1 MNFNEAKELLEKN
14 NQSHLLEYFD
24 ELNDE
29 QKEHLLE
36 QISEIDFD
44 LIKLIEN
51 ADTPDERGVIT
62 PLDAEVSIKDIE
74 ENAEKF
80 RALGIEAIKEGKV
93 AALLLA
99 GGMGTRL
106 GSDKPKGM
114 YNIGETKDVFIFE
127 MLIRNLMDV
136 VDECG
141 VWVPLYIMTSE
152 KNDKDTRNFFEEKD
166 YFGYNKDY
174 VKFFKQEMAP
184 ACDFDGKI
192 YLERKDRISTS
203 PNGNGGWFISFNKA
217 GLLDE
222 AKAKGIEYINLFA
235 VDNVCQRMV
244 DPLFVGAML
253 DGGYVSASKV
263 VSKAAPEE
271 KVGVLCLEDGR
282 PSIVEYYELTED
294 MRYETLPDGTLA
306 YKDGV
311 ILNYLFSIKAL
322 EENMHNNLSTHVVK
336 KKIECLDENGNTVK
350 PETENG
356 YKFET
361 LVLDMIHDMDNCLAY
376 EVVREKEFAPI
387 KNKTGVDS
395 VGTAKE
401 LLKKNGVEL

>member
-1 MNFNEAKELLEKN
+1 MNYNEAKELLEKN

-24 ELNDE
+24 ELNDD

-62 PLDAEVSIKDIE
+62 PLDAEVSIKEIE
-74 ENAEKF
+74 ENADKF
-80 RALGIEAIKEGKV
+80 RAKGVEAIKEGKV

-136 VDECG
+136 VDEVG

-152 KNDKDTRNFFEEKD
+152 KNDKDTREFFEEKN

-217 GLLDE
+217 GLLEE

-271 KVGVLCLEDGR
+271 KVGVLCLEDGM
-282 PSIVEYYELTED
+282 PSIVEYYELTEE
-294 MRYETLPDGTLA
+294 MRYETLPDGSLA

-322 EENMHNNLSTHVVK
+322 EENMNNNLVTHVVK
-336 KKIECLDENGNTVK
+336 KKIECLDENGNAKK

-395 VGTAKE
+395 VDTAKE

>member
-1 MNFNEAKELLEKN
+1 M
-14 NQSHLLEYFD
+14 
-24 ELNDE
+24 
-29 QKEHLLE
+29 
-36 QISEIDFD
+36 
-44 LIKLIEN
+44 
-51 ADTPDERGVIT
+51 
-62 PLDAEVSIKDIE
+62 SIKEIE
-74 ENAEKF
+74 ENADKF
-80 RALGIEAIKEGKV
+80 RAKGVEAIKEGKV

-136 VDECG
+136 VDEVG

-152 KNDKDTRNFFEEKD
+152 KNDKDTREFFEEKN

-271 KVGVLCLEDGR
+271 KVGVLCLEDGM
-282 PSIVEYYELTED
+282 PSIVEYYELTEE
-294 MRYETLPDGTLA
+294 MRYETLPDGSLA

-322 EENMHNNLSTHVVK
+322 EENMNNNLVTHVVK
-336 KKIECLDENGNTVK
+336 KKIECLDENGNAKK

-395 VGTAKE
+395 VDTAKE

>member
-1 MNFNEAKELLEKN
+1 MNYNEAKELLEKN

-24 ELNDE
+24 ELNDD

-62 PLDAEVSIKDIE
+62 PLDAEVSIKEIE
-74 ENAEKF
+74 ENADKF
-80 RALGIEAIKEGKV
+80 RAKGVEAIKEGKV

-136 VDECG
+136 VDEVG

-152 KNDKDTRNFFEEKD
+152 KNDKDTREFFEEKN

-222 AKAKGIEYINLFA
+222 AKAKGIEYINFFA

-271 KVGVLCLEDGR
+271 KVGVLCLEDGK
-282 PSIVEYYELTED
+282 PSIVEYYELTEE
-294 MRYETLPDGTLA
+294 MRYETLPDGSLA

-336 KKIECLDENGNTVK
+336 KKIECLDENGNAKK

-395 VGTAKE
+395 VDTAKE

>member
-1 MNFNEAKELLEKN
+1 MNYNEAKELLEKN

-62 PLDAEVSIKDIE
+62 PLDAEVSIKEIE

-80 RALGIEAIKEGKV
+80 RAKGLEAIKEGKV

-152 KNDKDTRNFFEEKD
+152 KNDKDTRDFFEEKD

-184 ACDFDGKI
+184 ACSFDGKI
-192 YLERKDRISTS
+192 FLERKDRVSTS
-203 PNGNGGWFISFNKA
+203 PNGNGGWFISFEKA

-222 AKAKGIEYINLFA
+222 AKAKGIEYINIFA

-263 VSKAAPEE
+263 VSKATPEE

-294 MRYETLPDGTLA
+294 MRYETLPDGSLA

-311 ILNYLFSIKAL
+311 ILNYLFKVEDL
-322 EENMHNNLSTHVVK
+322 EKNMHNNLSTHVVK
-336 KKIECLDENGNTVK
+336 KKIECLDEDGNTVK
-350 PETENG
+350 PEVENG

-395 VGTAKE
+395 VDTAKE

>member
-1 MNFNEAKELLEKN
+1 MNYNEAKELLEKN
-14 NQSHLLEYFD
+14 NQSHLLKYFD

-74 ENAEKF
+74 ENADKF
-80 RALGIEAIKEGKV
+80 RAKGIDAIKEGKV

-136 VDECG
+136 VDEVG

-152 KNDKDTRNFFEEKD
+152 KNDKDTRNFFEEKN

-244 DPLFVGAML
+244 DPLFVGAMI

-271 KVGVLCLEDGR
+271 KVGVLCLEDGK
-282 PSIVEYYELTED
+282 PSIVEYYELTEE
-294 MRYETLPDGTLA
+294 MRYETLPDGSLA

-311 ILNYLFSIKAL
+311 ILNYLFKVEDL
-322 EENMHNNLSTHVVK
+322 ERNMHNNLVTHVVK
-336 KKIECLDENGNTVK
+336 KKIQCLDENGNSVK

-395 VGTAKE
+395 VDTAKE

>member
-1 MNFNEAKELLEKN
+1 MEFNEAKALLEKN
-14 NQSHLLEYFD
+14 NQEHLLEYFD
-24 ELNDE
+24 ELNDD
-29 QKEHLLE
+29 QKAHLLE

-62 PLDAEVSIKDIE
+62 PLDNEVSIKDIE
-74 ENAEKF
+74 ENEDKF
-80 RALGIEAIKEGKV
+80 RKVGVEAMKEGKV

-136 VDECG
+136 VDEVG
-141 VWVPLYIMTSE
+141 TWVPLYIMTSE
-152 KNDKDTRNFFEEKD
+152 KNDKDTREFFEEKD

-184 ACDFDGKI
+184 ACSFDGKI
-192 YLERKDRISTS
+192 FLERKDRISTS
-203 PNGNGGWFISFNKA
+203 PNGNGGWFISFAKA

-222 AKAKGIEYINLFA
+222 AKAKGIEYINIFA

-294 MRYETLPDGTLA
+294 MRYETLPDGSLA

-322 EENMHNNLSTHVVK
+322 EENMNNNLSTHVVK

-356 YKFET
+356 FKFET

-395 VGTAKE
+395 VDTAKE

>member
-1 MNFNEAKELLEKN
+1 MNYNEAKDLLEKN

-24 ELNDE
+24 ELNDN
-29 QKEHLLE
+29 QKEHLLD

-44 LIKLIEN
+44 LIKLIDN
-51 ADTPDERGVIT
+51 ADASEERGAIT
-62 PLDAEVSIKDIE
+62 PLDAEVSIKEIE
-74 ENAEKF
+74 DNADKF
-80 RALGIEAIKEGKV
+80 RAKGVEAIKEGKV

-136 VDECG
+136 VDEVG
-141 VWVPLYIMTSE
+141 VWVSLYIMTSE
-152 KNDKDTRNFFEEKD
+152 KNDKDTREFFEEKN

-184 ACDFDGKI
+184 ACDFNGKI

-271 KVGVLCLEDGR
+271 KVGVLCLEDGK
-282 PSIVEYYELTED
+282 PSIVEYYELTEE
-294 MRYETLPDGTLA
+294 MRYETLPDGSLA

-322 EENMHNNLSTHVVK
+322 EANMNNNLSTHVVK
-336 KKIECLDENGNTVK
+336 KKIECLDENGKVVK

-387 KNKTGVDS
+387 KNRTGVDS
-395 VGTAKE
+395 VDTAKE

>member
-1 MNFNEAKELLEKN
+1 MNFDEAKALLEQK
-14 NQSHLLEYFD
+14 NQSHLLKYYD

-44 LIKLIEN
+44 LIDLIGN
-51 ADTPDERGVIT
+51 ADTVEDKGVIT
-62 PLDAEVSIKDIE
+62 PLDAEVSINDIK
-74 ENAEKF
+74 ENEDKF
-80 RALGIEAIKEGKV
+80 RKVGVEAIKEGKV

-136 VDECG
+136 VDEVG

-152 KNDKDTRNFFEEKD
+152 KNDKDTRDFFEEKD

-184 ACDFDGKI
+184 ACSFDGKI
-192 YLERKDRISTS
+192 FLERKDRVSTS
-203 PNGNGGWFISFNKA
+203 PNGNGGWFISFAKA

-222 AKAKGIEYINLFA
+222 AKAKGIEYINIFA

-263 VSKAAPEE
+263 VSKATPEE

-282 PSIVEYYELTED
+282 PSIVEYYELTEE
-294 MRYETLPDGTLA
+294 MRYETLPDGSLA

-311 ILNYLFSIKAL
+311 ILNYLFQIQAL
-322 EENMHNNLSTHVVK
+322 EDNMHNNLSTHVVK
-336 KKIECLDENGNTVK
+336 KKIECLDENGNAVK
-350 PETENG
+350 PEVENG

-361 LVLDMIHDMDNCLAY
+361 LVLDMIHDMKNCLAY

-395 VGTAKE
+395 VDTAKE

>member
-1 MNFNEAKELLEKN
+1 MNYNEAKELLEKN

-24 ELNDE
+24 ELNDD

-62 PLDAEVSIKDIE
+62 PLDAEVSIKEIE
-74 ENAEKF
+74 ENADKF
-80 RALGIEAIKEGKV
+80 RAKGVEAIKEGKV

-136 VDECG
+136 VDEVG

-152 KNDKDTRNFFEEKD
+152 KNDKDTREFFEEKN

-217 GLLDE
+217 GLLEE

-271 KVGVLCLEDGR
+271 KVGVLCLEDGK
-282 PSIVEYYELTED
+282 PSIVEYYELTEE
-294 MRYETLPDGTLA
+294 MRYETLPDGSLA

-336 KKIECLDENGNTVK
+336 KKIECLDENGNAKK

-395 VGTAKE
+395 VDTSKE

>member
-1 MNFNEAKELLEKN
+1 MNYNEAKELLEKN

-24 ELNDE
+24 ELNDD

-62 PLDAEVSIKDIE
+62 PLDAEVSIKEIE
-74 ENAEKF
+74 ENADKF
-80 RALGIEAIKEGKV
+80 RAKGVEAIKEGKV

-136 VDECG
+136 VDEVG

-152 KNDKDTRNFFEEKD
+152 KNDKDTREFFEEKN

-271 KVGVLCLEDGR
+271 KVGVLCLEDGK
-282 PSIVEYYELTED
+282 PSIVEYYELTEE
-294 MRYETLPDGTLA
+294 MRYETLPDGSLA

-322 EENMHNNLSTHVVK
+322 EENMNNNLVTHVVK

-395 VGTAKE
+395 VDTAKE

>member
-1 MNFNEAKELLEKN
+1 MNYNEAKELLEKN

-24 ELNDE
+24 ELNDD

-62 PLDAEVSIKDIE
+62 PLDAEVSIKEIE
-74 ENAEKF
+74 ENADKF
-80 RALGIEAIKEGKV
+80 RAKGLEAIKEGKV

-136 VDECG
+136 VDEVG

-152 KNDKDTRNFFEEKD
+152 KNDKDTREFFEEKN

-271 KVGVLCLEDGR
+271 KVGVLCLEDGK
-282 PSIVEYYELTED
+282 PSIVEYYELTEE
-294 MRYETLPDGTLA
+294 MRYETLPDGSLA

-336 KKIECLDENGNTVK
+336 KKIECLDENGNAKK

-395 VGTAKE
+395 VDTAKE

>member
-1 MNFNEAKELLEKN
+1 MNYNEAKELLEKN

-24 ELNDE
+24 ELNDD

-44 LIKLIEN
+44 FIKLIEN
-51 ADTPDERGVIT
+51 SDTPDDRGVIT
-62 PLDAEVSIKDIE
+62 PLDAEVSIKEIE
-74 ENAEKF
+74 ETADKF
-80 RALGIEAIKEGKV
+80 RAKGVEAIKEGKV

-136 VDECG
+136 VDEVG

-152 KNDKDTRNFFEEKD
+152 KNDKDTREFFEEKN

-184 ACDFDGKI
+184 ACDFNGRI

-217 GLLDE
+217 GLLEE

-271 KVGVLCLEDGR
+271 KVGVLCLEDGK
-282 PSIVEYYELTED
+282 PSIVEYYELTEE
-294 MRYETLPDGTLA
+294 MRYETLPDGSLA

-322 EENMHNNLSTHVVK
+322 EENMNNNLVTHVVK
-336 KKIECLDENGNTVK
+336 KKIECLDENGNAKK

-395 VGTAKE
+395 VDTAKE

>member
-1 MNFNEAKELLEKN
+1 MDFNEAKALLEKN
-14 NQSHLLEYFD
+14 NQTHLLEYFD
-24 ELNDE
+24 ELNDD
-29 QKEHLLE
+29 QKAHLLE

-74 ENAEKF
+74 ENEEKF
-80 RALGIEAIKEGKV
+80 RKVGVEAIKEGKV

-136 VDECG
+136 VDEVG

-152 KNDKDTRNFFEEKD
+152 KNDKDTREFFEEKN

-184 ACDFDGKI
+184 ACSFDGKI
-192 YLERKDRISTS
+192 FLERKDRISTS
-203 PNGNGGWFISFNKA
+203 PNGNGGWFISFAKA

-222 AKAKGIEYINLFA
+222 AKAKGIEYINIFA

-271 KVGVLCLEDGR
+271 KVGVLCLEDGK
-282 PSIVEYYELTED
+282 PSIVEYYELTEE
-294 MRYETLPDGTLA
+294 MRYETLEDGSLA

-311 ILNYLFSIKAL
+311 ILNYLFKVEDL
-322 EENMHNNLSTHVVK
+322 ENNMNNNLSTHVVK

-395 VGTAKE
+395 VDTAKE

>member
-1 MNFNEAKELLEKN
+1 MNYNEAKELLNKN

-24 ELNDE
+24 ELNDD

-62 PLDAEVSIKDIE
+62 PLDAEVSIKEIE
-74 ENAEKF
+74 ENADKF
-80 RALGIEAIKEGKV
+80 RAKGVEAIKEGKV

-136 VDECG
+136 VDEVG

-152 KNDKDTRNFFEEKD
+152 KNDKDTREFFEEKN

-184 ACDFDGKI
+184 ACDFNGKI

-271 KVGVLCLEDGR
+271 KVGVLCLEDGK
-282 PSIVEYYELTED
+282 PSIVEYYELTEE
-294 MRYETLPDGTLA
+294 MRYETLPDGSLA

-336 KKIECLDENGNTVK
+336 KKIECLDENGNTKK

-395 VGTAKE
+395 VDTAKE

>member
-1 MNFNEAKELLEKN
+1 MNYNEAKELLEKN

-24 ELNDE
+24 ELNDD

-51 ADTPDERGVIT
+51 ADAPDERGVIT
-62 PLDAEVSIKDIE
+62 PLDAEVSIKEIE
-74 ENAEKF
+74 ENADKF
-80 RALGIEAIKEGKV
+80 RAKGIEAIKEGKV

-136 VDECG
+136 VDEVG

-152 KNDKDTRNFFEEKD
+152 KNDKDTREFFEEKN

-184 ACDFDGKI
+184 ACDFNGKI

-222 AKAKGIEYINLFA
+222 AKAKGIEFINLFA

-271 KVGVLCLEDGR
+271 KVGVLCLEDGK
-282 PSIVEYYELTED
+282 PSIVEYYELTEE
-294 MRYETLPDGTLA
+294 MRYETLPDGSLA

-336 KKIECLDENGNTVK
+336 KKIECLDENGNAVK
-350 PETENG
+350 PEIENG

-395 VGTAKE
+395 VDTAKE

>member
-1 MNFNEAKELLEKN
+1 MNYNEAIELLEKN

-24 ELNDE
+24 ELNDD

-62 PLDAEVSIKDIE
+62 PLDAEVSIKEIE
-74 ENAEKF
+74 ENADKF
-80 RALGIEAIKEGKV
+80 RAKGVEAIKEGKV

-136 VDECG
+136 VDEVG

-152 KNDKDTRNFFEEKD
+152 KNDKDTREFFEEKN

-203 PNGNGGWFISFNKA
+203 PNGNGGWFISFEKA

-271 KVGVLCLEDGR
+271 KVGVLCLEDGK
-282 PSIVEYYELTED
+282 PSIVEYYELTEE
-294 MRYETLPDGTLA
+294 MRYETLPDGSLA

-322 EENMHNNLSTHVVK
+322 EENMNNNLVTHVVK
-336 KKIECLDENGNTVK
+336 KKIECLDENGNSVK

-356 YKFET
+356 FKFET

-395 VGTAKE
+395 VDTAKE

>member
-1 MNFNEAKELLEKN
+1 MNYNEAKELLEKN

-24 ELNDE
+24 ELNDD

-44 LIKLIEN
+44 LIKLIAN

-62 PLDAEVSIKDIE
+62 PLDAEVSIKEIE
-74 ENAEKF
+74 ENADKF
-80 RALGIEAIKEGKV
+80 RAKGVEAIKEGKV

-136 VDECG
+136 VDEVG

-152 KNDKDTRNFFEEKD
+152 KNDKDTREFFEEKN

-217 GLLDE
+217 GLLEE

-271 KVGVLCLEDGR
+271 KVGVLCLEDGK
-282 PSIVEYYELTED
+282 PSIVEYYELTEE
-294 MRYETLPDGTLA
+294 MRYETLPDGSLA

-322 EENMHNNLSTHVVK
+322 EENMNNNLVTHVVK
-336 KKIECLDENGNTVK
+336 KKIECLDENGNATK

-395 VGTAKE
+395 VDTAKE

>member
-1 MNFNEAKELLEKN
+1 MNYNEAKELLEKH
-14 NQSHLLEYFD
+14 NQSHLLEYYD
-24 ELNDE
+24 ELNED

-44 LIKLIEN
+44 LIKLIES

-80 RALGIEAIKEGKV
+80 RAKGIEAIKEGKV

-152 KNDKDTRNFFEEKD
+152 KNDKDTRDFFEEKD

-184 ACDFDGKI
+184 ACSFDGKI
-192 YLERKDRISTS
+192 FLERKDRISTS
-203 PNGNGGWFISFNKA
+203 PNGNGGWFVSFAKA

-235 VDNVCQRMV
+235 VDNVCQRMA
-244 DPLFVGAML
+244 DPLFVGAMI

-271 KVGVLCLEDGR
+271 KVGVLCLEDGK

-294 MRYETLPDGTLA
+294 MRYETLDDGSLA

-311 ILNYLFSIKAL
+311 ILNYLFKVEDL
-322 EENMHNNLSTHVVK
+322 EKNMNNNLVTHVVK
-336 KKIECLDENGNTVK
+336 KKIECLDEDGNSVK

-395 VGTAKE
+395 VDTAKD

>member
-1 MNFNEAKELLEKN
+1 MNYNEAKELLEKN

-24 ELNDE
+24 ELNDD

-51 ADTPDERGVIT
+51 ADTPDKRGVIT
-62 PLDAEVSIKDIE
+62 PLDAEVSIKEIE
-74 ENAEKF
+74 ENADKF
-80 RALGIEAIKEGKV
+80 RAKGVEAIKEGKV

-136 VDECG
+136 VDEVG

-152 KNDKDTRNFFEEKD
+152 KNDKDTREFFEEKN

-222 AKAKGIEYINLFA
+222 AKAKGIEYINFFA

-271 KVGVLCLEDGR
+271 KVGVLCLEDGK
-282 PSIVEYYELTED
+282 PSIVEYYELTEE
-294 MRYETLPDGTLA
+294 MRYETLPDGSLA

-336 KKIECLDENGNTVK
+336 KKIECLDENGNAKK

-395 VGTAKE
+395 VDTAKE

>member
-1 MNFNEAKELLEKN
+1 MNYNEAKELLEKN

-24 ELNDE
+24 ELNDD
-29 QKEHLLE
+29 QKEQLLE

-62 PLDAEVSIKDIE
+62 PLDAEVSIKEIE
-74 ENAEKF
+74 ENADKF
-80 RALGIEAIKEGKV
+80 RAKGVEAIKEGKV

-136 VDECG
+136 VDEVG

-152 KNDKDTRNFFEEKD
+152 KNDKDTREFFEEKN

-217 GLLDE
+217 GLLEE

-271 KVGVLCLEDGR
+271 KVGVLCLEDGK
-282 PSIVEYYELTED
+282 PSIVEYYELTEE
-294 MRYETLPDGTLA
+294 MRYETLPDGSLA

-336 KKIECLDENGNTVK
+336 KKIECLDENGNAQK

-395 VGTAKE
+395 VDTAKE

>member
-1 MNFNEAKELLEKN
+1 MNYNEAKELLEKN
-14 NQSHLLEYFD
+14 NQSHVLEYFD
-24 ELNDE
+24 ELNDD
-29 QKEHLLE
+29 QKENLLK

-44 LIKLIEN
+44 LIKLIES

-62 PLDAEVSIKDIE
+62 PLDAEVSIKEIE
-74 ENAEKF
+74 ENADKF
-80 RALGIEAIKEGKV
+80 RAKGIEAIKEGKV

-136 VDECG
+136 VDEVG

-152 KNDKDTRNFFEEKD
+152 KNDKDTREFFEEKN

-184 ACDFDGKI
+184 ACDFNGKI

-217 GLLDE
+217 GLLEE

-271 KVGVLCLEDGR
+271 KVGVLCLEDGK
-282 PSIVEYYELTED
+282 PSIVEYYELTEE
-294 MRYETLPDGTLA
+294 MRYETLPDGSLA

-311 ILNYLFSIKAL
+311 ILNYLFSIKSL
-322 EENMHNNLSTHVVK
+322 EENMNNNLVTHVVK
-336 KKIECLDENGNTVK
+336 KKIECLDENGNAVK

-395 VGTAKE
+395 VDTAKE

>member
-1 MNFNEAKELLEKN
+1 MNYNEAKELLEKN

-24 ELNDE
+24 ELNDD

-62 PLDAEVSIKDIE
+62 PLDAEVSIKEIE
-74 ENAEKF
+74 ENADKF
-80 RALGIEAIKEGKV
+80 RAKGVEAIKEGKV

-114 YNIGETKDVFIFE
+114 FNIGETKDVFIFE

-136 VDECG
+136 VDEVG

-152 KNDKDTRNFFEEKD
+152 KNDKDTREFFEEKN

-217 GLLDE
+217 GLLEE

-271 KVGVLCLEDGR
+271 KVGVLCLEDGK
-282 PSIVEYYELTED
+282 PSIVEYYELTEE
-294 MRYETLPDGTLA
+294 MRYETLPDGSLA

-336 KKIECLDENGNTVK
+336 KKIECLDENGNAKK

-395 VGTAKE
+395 VDTAKE

>member
-1 MNFNEAKELLEKN
+1 MNYNEAKELLEKN
-14 NQSHLLEYFD
+14 NQSHLLEFFD
-24 ELNDE
+24 ELNDD

-62 PLDAEVSIKDIE
+62 PLDAEVSIKEIE
-74 ENAEKF
+74 ENADKF
-80 RALGIEAIKEGKV
+80 RAKGVEAIKEGKV

-136 VDECG
+136 VDEVG

-152 KNDKDTRNFFEEKD
+152 KNDKDTREFFEEKN

-271 KVGVLCLEDGR
+271 KVGVLCLEDGK
-282 PSIVEYYELTED
+282 PSIVEYYELTEE
-294 MRYETLPDGTLA
+294 MRYETLPDGSLA

-336 KKIECLDENGNTVK
+336 KKIECLDENGNAKK

-395 VGTAKE
+395 VDTAKE

>member
-1 MNFNEAKELLEKN
+1 MNYNEAKELLEKN

-24 ELNDE
+24 ELNDD

-51 ADTPDERGVIT
+51 ADAPDERGVIT
-62 PLDAEVSIKDIE
+62 PLDAEVSIKEIE
-74 ENAEKF
+74 ENADKF
-80 RALGIEAIKEGKV
+80 RAKGVEAIKEGKV

-136 VDECG
+136 VDEVG

-152 KNDKDTRNFFEEKD
+152 KNDKDTREFFEEKN

-217 GLLDE
+217 GLLEE

-271 KVGVLCLEDGR
+271 KVGVLCLEDGK
-282 PSIVEYYELTED
+282 PSIVEYYELTEE
-294 MRYETLPDGTLA
+294 MRYETLPDGSLA

-336 KKIECLDENGNTVK
+336 KKIECIDENGNAKK

-376 EVVREKEFAPI
+376 EVIREKEFAPI

-395 VGTAKE
+395 VDTAKE

>member
-395 VGTAKE
+395 VDTAKE

>member
-1 MNFNEAKELLEKN
+1 MNYNEAKELLEKN

-24 ELNDE
+24 ELNDD

-62 PLDAEVSIKDIE
+62 PLDAEVSIKEIE
-74 ENAEKF
+74 ENADKF
-80 RALGIEAIKEGKV
+80 RAKGTEAIKEGKV

-136 VDECG
+136 VDEVG

-152 KNDKDTRNFFEEKD
+152 KNDKDTREFFEEKN

-271 KVGVLCLEDGR
+271 KVGVLCLEDGK
-282 PSIVEYYELTED
+282 PSIVEYYELTEE
-294 MRYETLPDGTLA
+294 MRYETLPDGSLA

-336 KKIECLDENGNTVK
+336 KKIECLDENGNAKK

-395 VGTAKE
+395 VDTAKE

>member
-1 MNFNEAKELLEKN
+1 MDFNEAKALLEKN
-14 NQSHLLEYFD
+14 NQTHLLKYFD
-24 ELNDE
+24 ELNDN

-36 QISEIDFD
+36 QMSEIDFD
-44 LIKLIEN
+44 LVKLLDSEQEE
-51 ADTPDERGVIT
+51 AKKGVIT
-62 PLDAEVSIKDIE
+62 PLENSVSIKDIE
-74 ENAEKF
+74 ENADKF
-80 RALGIEAIKEGKV
+80 RSLGSEAIKEGKV

-127 MLIRNLMDV
+127 MIVRNLMDV
-136 VDECG
+136 VDEVG
-141 VWVPLYIMTSE
+141 VWIPFYIMTSE
-152 KNDKDTRNFFEEKD
+152 KNDKDTRDFFEEKD
-166 YFGYNKDY
+166 YFGYNKEY

-184 ACDFDGKI
+184 ACDFNGKI

-203 PNGNGGWFISFNKA
+203 PNGNGGWFISFAKA
-217 GLLDE
+217 GLLEE
-222 AKAKGIEYINLFA
+222 AKAKGIEYINIFA

-263 VSKAAPEE
+263 VSKATPEE
-271 KVGVLCLEDGR
+271 KVGVLCLEDGK

-294 MRYETLPDGTLA
+294 MRYETLPDGSLA

-311 ILNYLFSIKAL
+311 ILNYIFKVEDL
-322 EENMHNNLSTHVVK
+322 ENNMNNNLVTHVVK
-336 KKIECLDENGNTVK
+336 KKIECLDDEGNVVK

-395 VGTAKE
+395 VDTAKE

>member
-1 MNFNEAKELLEKN
+1 MNYNEAKELLEKN
-14 NQSHLLEYFD
+14 NQSHLLKYFD
-24 ELNDE
+24 ELSEE
-29 QKEHLLE
+29 QQEHLLE

-44 LIKLIEN
+44 LIKLIDN
-51 ADTPDERGVIT
+51 ADTVEDKGVIT
-62 PLDAEVSIKDIE
+62 PLENSVSIKDIE
-74 ENAEKF
+74 ENEEKF
-80 RALGIEAIKEGKV
+80 RAKGVEAIKAGKV

-152 KNDKDTRNFFEEKD
+152 KNDKDTRDFFEEKD

-184 ACDFDGKI
+184 ACSFDGKI
-192 YLERKDRISTS
+192 FLERKDRVSTS
-203 PNGNGGWFISFNKA
+203 PNGNGGWFISFEKA

-222 AKAKGIEYINLFA
+222 AKAKGIEYINIFA

-263 VSKAAPEE
+263 VSKATPEE

-294 MRYETLPDGTLA
+294 MRYETLPDGSLA

-311 ILNYLFSIKAL
+311 ILNYLFKVEDL
-322 EENMHNNLSTHVVK
+322 EKNMHNNLSTHVVK
-336 KKIECLDENGNTVK
+336 KKIECLDEDGNTVK
-350 PETENG
+350 PEVENG

-395 VGTAKE
+395 VDTAKE

>member
-1 MNFNEAKELLEKN
+1 MNYNEAKELLEKN

-24 ELNDE
+24 ELNDD

-62 PLDAEVSIKDIE
+62 PLDAEVSIKEIE
-74 ENAEKF
+74 ENADKF
-80 RALGIEAIKEGKV
+80 RAKGVEAIKEGKV

-136 VDECG
+136 VDEVG

-152 KNDKDTRNFFEEKD
+152 KNDKDTREFFEEKN

-184 ACDFDGKI
+184 ACDFNGKI

-271 KVGVLCLEDGR
+271 KVGVLCLEDGK
-282 PSIVEYYELTED
+282 PSIVEYYELTEE
-294 MRYETLPDGTLA
+294 MRYETLPDGSLA

-322 EENMHNNLSTHVVK
+322 EENMNNNLVTHVVK
-336 KKIECLDENGNTVK
+336 KKIECLDENGNAKK

-395 VGTAKE
+395 VDTAKE

>member
-1 MNFNEAKELLEKN
+1 MNYNEAKELLEKN

-24 ELNDE
+24 ELNDD

-51 ADTPDERGVIT
+51 ADAPDERGVIT
-62 PLDAEVSIKDIE
+62 PLDAEVSIKEIE
-74 ENAEKF
+74 ENADKF
-80 RALGIEAIKEGKV
+80 RAKGVEAIKEGKV

-136 VDECG
+136 VDEVG

-152 KNDKDTRNFFEEKD
+152 KNDKDTREFFEEKN

-184 ACDFDGKI
+184 ACDFDGTI

-217 GLLDE
+217 GLLEE

-271 KVGVLCLEDGR
+271 KVGVLCLEDGK
-282 PSIVEYYELTED
+282 PSIVEYYELTEE
-294 MRYETLPDGTLA
+294 MRYETLPDGSLA

-336 KKIECLDENGNTVK
+336 KKIECIDENGNAKK

-395 VGTAKE
+395 VDTAKE

>member
-1 MNFNEAKELLEKN
+1 MNYNEAKELLEKN

-24 ELNDE
+24 ELNDD

-51 ADTPDERGVIT
+51 ADAPDERGVIT
-62 PLDAEVSIKDIE
+62 PLDAEVSIKEIE
-74 ENAEKF
+74 ENADKF
-80 RALGIEAIKEGKV
+80 RAKGVEAIKEGKV

-136 VDECG
+136 VDEVG

-152 KNDKDTRNFFEEKD
+152 KNDKDTREFFEEKN

-271 KVGVLCLEDGR
+271 KVGVLCLEDGK
-282 PSIVEYYELTED
+282 PSIVEYYELTEE
-294 MRYETLPDGTLA
+294 MRYETLPDGSLA

-336 KKIECLDENGNTVK
+336 KKIECIDENGNAKK

-395 VGTAKE
+395 VDTAKE

>member
-1 MNFNEAKELLEKN
+1 MNYNEAKELLEKN

-24 ELNDE
+24 ELNDD

-62 PLDAEVSIKDIE
+62 PLDAEVSIKEIE
-74 ENAEKF
+74 ENADKF
-80 RALGIEAIKEGKV
+80 RAKGVEAIKEGKV

-136 VDECG
+136 VDEVG

-152 KNDKDTRNFFEEKD
+152 KNDKDTREFFEEKN

-184 ACDFDGKI
+184 ACDFNGKI

-271 KVGVLCLEDGR
+271 KVGVLCLEDGK
-282 PSIVEYYELTED
+282 PSIVEYYELTEE
-294 MRYETLPDGTLA
+294 MRYETLPDGSLA

-336 KKIECLDENGNTVK
+336 KKIECLDENGNAKK

-395 VGTAKE
+395 VDTAKE

>member
-1 MNFNEAKELLEKN
+1 MNYNEAKELLEKN
-14 NQSHLLEYFD
+14 NQSHVLEYFD
-24 ELNDE
+24 ELNDD
-29 QKEHLLE
+29 QKENLLK

-44 LIKLIEN
+44 LIKLIES

-62 PLDAEVSIKDIE
+62 PLDAEVSIKEIE
-74 ENAEKF
+74 ENADKF
-80 RALGIEAIKEGKV
+80 RAKGIEAIKEGKV

-127 MLIRNLMDV
+127 MFIRNLMDV
-136 VDECG
+136 VDEVG

-152 KNDKDTRNFFEEKD
+152 KNDKDTREFFEEKN

-184 ACDFDGKI
+184 ACDFNGKI

-217 GLLDE
+217 GLLEE

-271 KVGVLCLEDGR
+271 KVGVLCLEDGK
-282 PSIVEYYELTED
+282 PSIVEYYELTEE
-294 MRYETLPDGTLA
+294 MRYETLPDGSLA

-311 ILNYLFSIKAL
+311 ILNYLFSIKSL
-322 EENMHNNLSTHVVK
+322 EENMNNNLVTHVVK
-336 KKIECLDENGNTVK
+336 KKIECLDENGNAVK

-395 VGTAKE
+395 VDTAKE

>member
-1 MNFNEAKELLEKN
+1 MNYNEAKELLEKN

-24 ELNDE
+24 ELNDD

-62 PLDAEVSIKDIE
+62 PLDAEVSIKEIE
-74 ENAEKF
+74 ENADKF
-80 RALGIEAIKEGKV
+80 RAKGVEAIKEGKV

-136 VDECG
+136 VDEVG

-152 KNDKDTRNFFEEKD
+152 KNDKDTREFFEEKN

-271 KVGVLCLEDGR
+271 KVGVLCLEDGK
-282 PSIVEYYELTED
+282 PSIVEYYELTEE
-294 MRYETLPDGTLA
+294 MRYETLPDGSLA

-322 EENMHNNLSTHVVK
+322 EENMNNNLVTHVVK
-336 KKIECLDENGNTVK
+336 KKIECLDENGNAKK

-395 VGTAKE
+395 VDTAKE

>member
-1 MNFNEAKELLEKN
+1 MNYNEAKELLEKN

-24 ELNDE
+24 ELNDD

-62 PLDAEVSIKDIE
+62 PLDAEVSIKEIE
-74 ENAEKF
+74 ENADKF
-80 RALGIEAIKEGKV
+80 RAKGVEAIKEGKV

-136 VDECG
+136 VDEVG

-152 KNDKDTRNFFEEKD
+152 KNDKDTREFFEEKN

-271 KVGVLCLEDGR
+271 KVGVLCLEDGK
-282 PSIVEYYELTED
+282 PSIVEYYELTEE
-294 MRYETLPDGTLA
+294 MRYETLPDGSLA

-336 KKIECLDENGNTVK
+336 KKIECLDENGNAKK

-395 VGTAKE
+395 VDTAKE

>member
-1 MNFNEAKELLEKN
+1 MNYNEAKELLEKN

-24 ELNDE
+24 ELNDD

-51 ADTPDERGVIT
+51 ADAPDERGVIT
-62 PLDAEVSIKDIE
+62 PLDAEVSIKEIE
-74 ENAEKF
+74 ENADKF
-80 RALGIEAIKEGKV
+80 RAKGVEAIKEGKV

-136 VDECG
+136 VDEVG

-152 KNDKDTRNFFEEKD
+152 KNDKDTREFFEEKN

-184 ACDFDGKI
+184 ACDFNGKI

-271 KVGVLCLEDGR
+271 KVGVLCLEDGK
-282 PSIVEYYELTED
+282 PSIVEYYELTEE
-294 MRYETLPDGTLA
+294 MRYETLPDGSLA

-336 KKIECLDENGNTVK
+336 KKIECLDENGNAVK

-395 VGTAKE
+395 VDTAKE